1 MPPAPA
7 DDLPPVQ
14 PPSAGFLV
22 QLFVVPGIIVAII
35 VVVWVLVDWLAHME
49 SDPQKYVDGLRRNG
63 DDAWRQA
70 DNLAEMLH
78 SSRGDE
84 LKGNARLAAT
94 LAEILDERIAAGK
107 MDEGSINLRF
117 FLSKALGEF
126 NTPDGLPV
134 LLKAATTNRDPKEIP
149 VREAAIDA
157 ISSLVA
163 NIQASRSGYSLDS
176 QTLMGVL
183 LDASHDSE
191 AVIRLRAA
199 HALGVVGVESA
210 MTRLAK
216 MLDDPQTDVAFNAAI
231 SLANRGDARSVDTL
245 LKMVDPESS
254 RALLKS
260 PDNGAKSAAA
270 ESSDRQIDAGLLVA
284 GLRALSTLADM
295 NPDADLSRAE
305 PQVTLLRDPNFPP
318 EVRDGAMALS
328 NNLEKRQRPAAAA
341 TR

>member
-1 MPPAPA
+1 MSSAPN

-78 SSRGDE
+78 SSRGNE

-107 MDEGSINLRF
+107 MDESSINLRF

-126 NTPDGLPV
+126 NTPYALPT
-134 LLKAATTNRDPKEIP
+134 LIKAATTNRDPKELA

-157 ISSLVA
+157 ISSLVDNLQKQQNGA
-163 NIQASRSGYSLDS
+163 SLDTQPVLTVLLEASRDP
-176 QTLMGVL
+176 
-183 LDASHDSE
+183 E
-191 AVIRLRAA
+191 AAIRLRAA
-199 HALGVVGVESA
+199 HALGVVGGDQATS
-210 MTRLAK
+210 RLAK
-216 MLDDPQTDVAFNAAI
+216 MLDDPQDDVSFNAAI
-231 SLANRGDARSVDTL
+231 SLANRGDARSLDTL
-245 LKMVDPESS
+245 LRMIDPDI
-254 RALLKS
+254 RRPPPA
-260 PDNGAKSAAA
+260 
-270 ESSDRQIDAGLLVA
+270 SSDARSPTSATSDQQLDAGILIA
-284 GLRALSTLADM
+284 GLRALSRLADT
-295 NPDADLSRAE
+295 NHDAELTRIKSAVARLAE
-305 PQVTLLRDPNFPP
+305 PGLPP

-328 NNLEKRQRPAAAA
+328 KRLDARQR
-341 TR
+341 